1 MNTSKTVYK
10 CCSALCVCFI
20 RTRTSSVRRRQSTH
34 GKFMAMKISS
44 NHSWANSHSL
54 LLSCRWIV
62 FCCRAGHSVPQ
73 HIMASVEC
81 QTRHYHLIWLIADFN
96 NQYIQYVLLIMPS
109 NTLCTFRLYPQYIE
123 LQAWWLST
131 NTQFQLC
138 WISETLSSADG
149 FPKVI
154 NQIGQL

>member
-1 MNTSKTVYK
+1 MLFALFDRAKVGMRTKVITSKTVYK

-20 RTRTSSVRRRQSTH
+20 RTRTSSVRCRQSTH

-81 QTRHYHLIWLIADFN
+81 QTRHYHLIWLILLIIN
-96 NQYIQYVLLIMPS
+96 NQSIYSILWS
-109 NTLCTFRLYPQYIE
+109 SGKGKGKG
-123 LQAWWLST
+123 W
-131 NTQFQLC
+131 TQEGH
-138 WISETLSSADG
+138 S
-149 FPKVI
+149 KVI
-154 NQIGQL
+154 YGWWMVDGGYPFPDALH